1 MTKLTLKLLEEHQE
15 ETLKTL
21 DKEYETAW
29 KEAQK
34 AMDKV
39 DLIARTKA
47 KFQTQILLAQTKWKI
62 DEQN

>member
-21 DKEYETAW
+21 DKEYEKAW
-29 KEAQK
+29 KEAQQ
-34 AMDKV
+34 AIDKV

-47 KFQTQILLAQTKWKI
+47 KFQAQILMAQTKWKI
-62 DEQN
+62 DENN